1 MCFNFELTLL
11 KIIEIKTS
19 TLGST
24 DCMIISALYSMCL
37 SALYVLKLQYLRI
50 SGTVL
55 LIACNCRRIYI
66 QGIKITKYA
75 VKNSTLSHKSEK

>member
-1 MCFNFELTLL
+1 
-11 KIIEIKTS
+11 
-19 TLGST
+19 
-24 DCMIISALYSMCL
+24 MCL